1 MAEVKQNKRQTEK
14 FVFEFM
20 DMLSAPILTHSIAWK
35 DAIPQRLIKEITLYR
50 LIAGMQKEELATL
63 PETVAF
69 IMTRSFDAPMD
80 HDWTDIYTHVS
91 CTVCE
96 QCWGEDHWEHVKAP
110 RILNQYQAGMLKHLR
125 QWIYRRRR
133 MHVKSVTHDGS
144 FTVAN
149 ESYNFKSSSNGKET
163 PSH

>member
-1 MAEVKQNKRQTEK
+1 MQTKQASTRQKDK

-20 DMLSAPILTHSIAWK
+20 DMLAAPILTHSAAWK
-35 DAIPQRLIKEITLYR
+35 DAIPKRLIQEITLHR

-80 HDWTDIYTHVS
+80 HDWTDIYTHIS
-91 CTVCE
+91 CKLCE
-96 QCWGEDHWEHVKAP
+96 QCWGEDHWEHVRAP
-110 RILNQYQAGMLKHLR
+110 RELNSYQAGMLKHLR

-133 MHVKSVTHDGS
+133 QHVKTKTPDGT
-144 FTVAN
+144 FTIAN
-149 ESYNFKSSSNGKET
+149 EYFNSQNHTNGKERA
-163 PSH
+163 SH

>member
-20 DMLSAPILTHSIAWK
+20 DMLSAPILTHSAAWK

-96 QCWGEDHWEHVKAP
+96 QCWGEDHWEQVKAP

-133 MHVKSVTHDGS
+133 MHVKTKTADGT

-149 ESYNFKSSSNGKET
+149 ENYFKD
-163 PSH
+163 